1 MSRFEH
7 DRCVRNTVAF
17 QAYEKQCSGRYCIH
31 ASCRR
36 CFLNGLGDHHMPGL
50 RICLSTVTQKFSRG
64 KRRRADMGELAH
76 DAGKLGP
83 EDARR
88 KPGIPHSC
96 EVEK

>member
-1 MSRFEH
+1 
-7 DRCVRNTVAF
+7 
-17 QAYEKQCSGRYCIH
+17 
-31 ASCRR
+31 
-36 CFLNGLGDHHMPGL
+36 MPGL